1 MSLALIVIL
10 ILALYGVKYIIMM
23 LMLLP
28 LRYWTGREKAR
39 SMIKEKIVL
48 TVGEYNNQIS
58 DGSNKSDY
66 SQKKIN
72 KIKQF
77 LTVVLVSYT
86 RYFIINVG
94 YIPSHLIRNIIYKHF
109 LFVDLADKATIYYG
123 AEIRD
128 SFNLHI
134 GKGSIIGDKCLL
146 DARNGIFIGENV
158 NLSSN
163 VSIYTQQHDHRRQD
177 FGCSTGVHSKV
188 SINNRVWI
196 GPNVIILPGV
206 TIGEGAVVGAGAVV
220 TKDIEP
226 YTINVGIPAKKIG
239 ERTHDLDYQFMGTN
253 IYFY

>member
-1 MSLALIVIL
+1 MSLALIIIL
-10 ILALYGVKYIIMM
+10 ILALLGVKYIIML

-28 LRYWTGREKAR
+28 LRYWTGREKTR
-39 SMIKEKIVL
+39 SMIKEKIVS
-48 TVGEYNNQIS
+48 TVGEPTNLTS
-58 DGSNKSDY
+58 DRGNRGSYSKKRTNKV
-66 SQKKIN
+66 
-72 KIKQF
+72 KQF
-77 LTVVLVSYT
+77 LTVVLMSYT

-158 NLSSN
+158 NFSSN
-163 VSIYTQQHDHRRQD
+163 VSIYTQQHDHRRHD

-188 SINNRVWI
+188 LIKNRVWI

-206 TIGEGAVVGAGAVV
+206 TVGEGAVVGAGAVV
-220 TKDIEP
+220 VKDIEP
-226 YTINVGIPAKKIG
+226 YTINVGVPAKKIG
-239 ERTHDLDYQFMGTN
+239 ERTHNLDYQFMGSN